1 MKIKMLKI
9 ENLNSYYDKIHILQ
23 GVNIQINEKEFVGLI
38 GRNGV
43 GKTTTLKSIMHLL
56 RKQTGSIYF
65 NNTNLTSIEPSRI
78 QSLGIGYVP
87 QGRGIFPTL
96 TVRENLEISIK
107 KKSESKIIV
116 DEILE
121 QYPRLKE
128 RLNQL
133 GGTLSGGELQI
144 LAIARCLVAKPKL
157 LILDEPTEGIMPVLV
172 KQIRNELIKIN
183 KMGITI
189 LLVEQNVKTA
199 LNLCDRIYIM
209 EKGRIVHEENSNT
222 LKHNHEVLNK
232 FLGIESF

>member
-1 MKIKMLKI
+1 MLI
-9 ENLNSYYDKIHILQ
+9 VENLNSYYGKIHILQ
-23 GVNIQINEKEFVGLI
+23 GINISVKQNEFVGLI

-56 RKQTGSIYF
+56 SRQTGKVSF
-65 NNTNLTSIEPSRI
+65 DGVDLSSIEPNQI

-96 TVRENLEISIK
+96 TVKENLEISIK
-107 KKSESKIIV
+107 KKNKDNQVIEQ
-116 DEILE
+116 ILE

-133 GGTLSGGELQI
+133 GGTLSGGELQT
-144 LAIARCLVAKPKL
+144 LAIARCLVAKPRL

-172 KQIRNELIKIN
+172 KQIRNELTKIN

-189 LLVEQNVKTA
+189 LLVEQNVNTA

-209 EKGRIVHEENSNT
+209 EKGLIVHEEKSLT
-222 LKHNHEVLNK
+222 LKNNKEVLSR
-232 FLGIESF
+232 FLGMDSF

>member
-1 MKIKMLKI
+1 MLEV
-9 ENLNSYYDKIHILQ
+9 ENLNSFYDKIHILQ
-23 GVNIQINEKEFVGLI
+23 GVNISIKEKEFIGLI

-43 GKTTTLKSIMHLL
+43 GKTTTLKSIMHLMS
-56 RKQTGSIYF
+56 KQTGKIFFNGIDLSSIQP
-65 NNTNLTSIEPSRI
+65 NQI

-96 TVRENLEISIK
+96 TVRENLEISINK
-107 KKSESKIIV
+107 KQNDNKSV

-128 RLNQL
+128 RLSQL
-133 GGTLSGGELQI
+133 GGTLSGGELQT

-172 KQIRNELIKIN
+172 KQIRNELKKIN

-199 LNLCDRIYIM
+199 LNLCERVYIM
-209 EKGRIVHEENSNT
+209 EKGIIVHEEKSLT
-222 LKHNHEVLNK
+222 LKNNKEVLNRY
-232 FLGIESF
+232 LGMNSF

>member
-1 MKIKMLKI
+1 MLKI

-56 RKQTGSIYF
+56 KKQTGSIYF
-65 NNTNLTSIEPSRI
+65 NHTNLTSIEPSKI

>member
-1 MKIKMLKI
+1 MLI
-9 ENLNSYYDKIHILQ
+9 VENLNSYYGKIHILQ
-23 GVNIQINEKEFVGLI
+23 GVNISVKQNEFVGLI

-56 RKQTGSIYF
+56 SRQTGKVSF
-65 NNTNLTSIEPSRI
+65 DGVDLSSIEPNQI

-96 TVRENLEISIK
+96 TVKENLEISIK
-107 KKSESKIIV
+107 KKNKDNQVIEQ
-116 DEILE
+116 ILE

-133 GGTLSGGELQI
+133 GGTLSGGELQT
-144 LAIARCLVAKPKL
+144 LAIARCLVAKPRL

-172 KQIRNELIKIN
+172 KQIRNELTKIN

-189 LLVEQNVKTA
+189 LLVEQNVNTA

-209 EKGRIVHEENSNT
+209 EKGLIVHEEKSLT
-222 LKHNHEVLNK
+222 LKNNKEVLSR
-232 FLGIESF
+232 FLGMDSF

>member
-1 MKIKMLKI
+1 MLKI

-65 NNTNLTSIEPSRI
+65 NHTNLTSIEPSKI

>member
-1 MKIKMLKI
+1 MLEV
-9 ENLNSYYDKIHILQ
+9 ENLNSFYDKIHILQ
-23 GVNIQINEKEFVGLI
+23 GVNISIKEKEFIGLI

-43 GKTTTLKSIMHLL
+43 GKTTTLKSIMHLMS
-56 RKQTGSIYF
+56 KQTGKIFFNGIDLSSIQP
-65 NNTNLTSIEPSRI
+65 NQI

-96 TVRENLEISIK
+96 TVRENLEISINK
-107 KKSESKIIV
+107 TQNDNKSV

-128 RLNQL
+128 RLGQL
-133 GGTLSGGELQI
+133 GGTLSGGELQT

-172 KQIRNELIKIN
+172 KQIRNELKKIN

-199 LNLCDRIYIM
+199 LNLCERVYIM
-209 EKGRIVHEENSNT
+209 EKGIIVHEEKSLT
-222 LKHNHEVLNK
+222 LKNNKEVLNRY
-232 FLGIESF
+232 LGMNSF

>member
-1 MKIKMLKI
+1 MLI
-9 ENLNSYYDKIHILQ
+9 VENLNSYYDKIHILQ
-23 GVNIQINEKEFVGLI
+23 GVNITVKQNEFVGLI

-56 RKQTGSIYF
+56 SNQTGKVSF
-65 NNTNLTSIEPSRI
+65 DGVDLSSIEPNQI

-96 TVRENLEISIK
+96 TVKENLEISIK
-107 KKSESKIIV
+107 KKNKNNQVVEK
-116 DEILE
+116 ILE

-133 GGTLSGGELQI
+133 GGTLSGGELQT

-172 KQIRNELIKIN
+172 KQIRNELKKIN

-189 LLVEQNVKTA
+189 LLVEQNVNTA

-209 EKGRIVHEENSNT
+209 EKGVIVHEEKSLT
-222 LKHNHEVLNK
+222 LKNNKEVLNR
-232 FLGIESF
+232 FLGMDSF

>member
-1 MKIKMLKI
+1 MLI
-9 ENLNSYYDKIHILQ
+9 VENLNSYYDKIHILQ
-23 GVNIQINEKEFVGLI
+23 GVNITVKQNEFVGLI

-56 RKQTGSIYF
+56 SNQTGKVSF
-65 NNTNLTSIEPSRI
+65 EGVDLSSIEPNQI

-96 TVRENLEISIK
+96 TVKENLEISIK
-107 KKSESKIIV
+107 KKNKNNQVIEK
-116 DEILE
+116 ILE

-133 GGTLSGGELQI
+133 GGTLSGGELQT

-172 KQIRNELIKIN
+172 KQIRNELKKIN

-189 LLVEQNVKTA
+189 LLVEQNVNTA

-209 EKGRIVHEENSNT
+209 EKGVIVHEEKSLT
-222 LKHNHEVLNK
+222 LKNNKEVLNR
-232 FLGIESF
+232 FLGMDSF

>member
-1 MKIKMLKI
+1 MLKI

>member
-1 MKIKMLKI
+1 MLEV
-9 ENLNSYYDKIHILQ
+9 ENLNSFYDKIHILQ
-23 GVNIQINEKEFVGLI
+23 GVNISIKEKEFIGLI

-43 GKTTTLKSIMHLL
+43 GKTTTLKSIMHLMS
-56 RKQTGSIYF
+56 KQTGKISFNGIDLSSIRP
-65 NNTNLTSIEPSRI
+65 NQI

-107 KKSESKIIV
+107 KKQNDNKSV

-128 RLNQL
+128 RLSQL
-133 GGTLSGGELQI
+133 GGTLSGGELQT

-172 KQIRNELIKIN
+172 KQIRNELKKIN

-199 LNLCDRIYIM
+199 LNLCERVYIM
-209 EKGRIVHEENSNT
+209 EKGVIVHEEKSLT
-222 LKHNHEVLNK
+222 LKDNKEVLNRY
-232 FLGIESF
+232 LGMNSF

>member
-1 MKIKMLKI
+1 MLEI
-9 ENLNSYYDKIHILQ
+9 ENLNSFYDKIHILQ
-23 GVNIQINEKEFVGLI
+23 GVNISIKEKEFIGLI

-43 GKTTTLKSIMHLL
+43 GKTTTLKSIMHLMS
-56 RKQTGSIYF
+56 KQTGKIYF
-65 NNTNLTSIEPSRI
+65 NGLDLSSIEPNKI

-107 KKSESKIIV
+107 KKQKDNKAV

-128 RLNQL
+128 RLSQL
-133 GGTLSGGELQI
+133 GGTLSGGELQT

-172 KQIRNELIKIN
+172 KQIRNELKKIN

-199 LNLCDRIYIM
+199 LNLCERVYIM
-209 EKGRIVHEENSNT
+209 EKGVIVHEENSST
-222 LKHNHEVLNK
+222 LKNNKEVLNRY
-232 FLGIESF
+232 LGMNSF

>member
-1 MKIKMLKI
+1 MLI
-9 ENLNSYYDKIHILQ
+9 VENLNSYYDKIHILQ
-23 GVNIQINEKEFVGLI
+23 GVNITVKQNEFVGLI

-56 RKQTGSIYF
+56 SNQTGKVSF
-65 NNTNLTSIEPSRI
+65 DGVDLSSIEPNQI

-96 TVRENLEISIK
+96 TVKENLEISIK
-107 KKSESKIIV
+107 KKNKNNQVVEQ
-116 DEILE
+116 ILE

-133 GGTLSGGELQI
+133 GGTLSGGELQT

-172 KQIRNELIKIN
+172 KQIRNELKKIN

-189 LLVEQNVKTA
+189 LLVEQNVNTA

-209 EKGRIVHEENSNT
+209 EKGVIVHEEKSLT
-222 LKHNHEVLNK
+222 LKNNKEVLNR
-232 FLGIESF
+232 FLGMDSF

>member
-1 MKIKMLKI
+1 MLEI
-9 ENLNSYYDKIHILQ
+9 ENLNSFYDKIHILQ
-23 GVNIQINEKEFVGLI
+23 GVNISIKEKEFIGLI

-43 GKTTTLKSIMHLL
+43 GKTTTLKSIMHLMS
-56 RKQTGSIYF
+56 KQTGKIYF
-65 NNTNLTSIEPSRI
+65 NGLDLSSIEPNKI

-107 KKSESKIIV
+107 KKQKDNKAV

-128 RLNQL
+128 RLGQL
-133 GGTLSGGELQI
+133 GGTLSGGELQT

-172 KQIRNELIKIN
+172 KQIRNELKKIN

-199 LNLCDRIYIM
+199 LNLCERVYIM
-209 EKGRIVHEENSNT
+209 EKGVIVHEENSST
-222 LKHNHEVLNK
+222 LKNNKEVLNRY
-232 FLGIESF
+232 LGMNSF